1 MPELPEVETV
11 KRGLEPV
18 LKGRKIERVEI
29 RRSGLRFPFPKGFAE
44 LLEGATVQNLSRRA
58 KYIVMDLDNGFSL
71 IVHLGMTG
79 RFTVLS
85 PKGVSNLGAFYFEA
99 ESGEGADGRH
109 DHVVLH
115 LQLGMRL
122 VYSDPRR
129 FGMMDAVETSELSQH
144 RLLKDIGVEPLGNE
158 LSAIY
163 LVQKFKGKTAP
174 MKAAL
179 LDQRIIAGLGNIYV
193 CEALFRA
200 RISPTRKAGRV
211 KVEKLEELV
220 HHIRAILNEAIL
232 AGGSTLQDFKSTNGA
247 QGSYQQRFLVYDRE
261 GEPCSSCSKPI
272 RRLVQSGRSSFYCG
286 SCQR

>member
-18 LKGRKIERVEI
+18 LKGRRITRVET
-29 RRSGLRFPFPKGFAE
+29 RRSGLRFPFPKGFNE
-44 LLEGATVQNLSRRA
+44 RLSGAKVQTLSRRA
-58 KYIVMDLDNGFSL
+58 KYILADLDNGFSL

-85 PKGVSNLGAFYFEA
+85 PKGVSNLGEFYFEA
-99 ESGEGADGRH
+99 GAGESANGPH
-109 DHVVLH
+109 DHVVIH
-115 LQLGMRL
+115 LEEGVRL

-129 FGMMDAVETSELSQH
+129 FGMMDVMETSALGQH

-158 LSAIY
+158 LSAAY
-163 LVQKFKGKTAP
+163 LMQKFKGKAAP

-200 RISPTRKAGRV
+200 RLSPKREAGSV
-211 KVEKLEELV
+211 KIEKLEELLR
-220 HHIRAILNEAIL
+220 HIRDILNEAIS
-232 AGGSTLQDFKSTNGA
+232 AGGSTLQDFQSTNGE
-247 QGSYQQRFLVYDRE
+247 QGSYQQHFLVYDRE
-261 GEPCSSCSKPI
+261 GEPCTSCAKPI
-272 RRLVQSGRSSFYCG
+272 KRSVQSGRSSFYCS
-286 SCQR
+286 SCQK

>member
-11 KRGLEPV
+11 KRGLGPV
-18 LKGRKIERVEI
+18 LKGHRIERVET
-29 RRSGLRFPFPKGFAE
+29 RRSGLRFPFPQGFSE
-44 LLEGATVQNLSRRA
+44 RLSGAKVQTLSRRA
-58 KYIVMDLDNGFSL
+58 KYILMDLDNGFSL

-85 PKGVSNLGAFYFEA
+85 PKGVSNLGEFYFEA
-99 ESGEGADGRH
+99 GAGEGANGPH

-115 LQLGMRL
+115 LEQGVRL

-129 FGMMDAVETSELSQH
+129 FGMMDVVETSMVGQH

-158 LSAIY
+158 LSASY
-163 LVQKFKGKTAP
+163 LAQKFKGKAAP

-193 CEALFRA
+193 CEALFRV
-200 RISPTRKAGRV
+200 RLSPKRKAGSV
-211 KVEKLEELV
+211 KLEKLEELV
-220 HHIRAILNEAIL
+220 RHIRDILNEAIL
-232 AGGSTLQDFKSTNGA
+232 AGGSTLQDFKSTNGE

-261 GEPCSSCSKPI
+261 GEPCTSCGKPI
-272 RRLVQSGRSSFYCG
+272 KRMVQSGRSSFYCG
-286 SCQR
+286 ACQK